1 MESQTDRVLTEFSS
15 FHREVATS
23 VCAEGCFFA
32 NCDLHPRWQSLSS
45 CVGLSCLQQQLF
57 SRRACTPRSHSSASR
72 ASVVLLLL
80 LCLLEFVGGRVAC
93 RDRKES
99 LRICMVS
106 HAAAVSEK
114 HTRACSIRATC
125 LVFTDQ
131 SNARAC
137 GHVDSVL
144 PSTQKSDCCE
154 HRIGHGHVH
163 DTICSLALAPGLDLL
178 ACLGTRTRSAR
189 LPWLAQ
195 PLRTHTLASSFTD
208 TAGPHQTKS
217 HMLTRLLTRSLVR
230 TRVLQGTFVTGS
242 CQT

>member
-1 MESQTDRVLTEFSS
+1 M
-15 FHREVATS
+15 
-23 VCAEGCFFA
+23 
-32 NCDLHPRWQSLSS
+32 DLHPRWQSLSS
-45 CVGLSCLQQQLF
+45 CVGLSCWQQQLF
-57 SRRACTPRSHSSASR
+57 SRRACTPRLHSSASR

-106 HAAAVSEK
+106 RAAAVSEK
-114 HTRACSIRATC
+114 HTRACSIRGTC
-125 LVFTDQ
+125 LVFTAQ

-137 GHVDSVL
+137 GHVNSVL
-144 PSTQKSDCCE
+144 PSTQNSDCCE

-163 DTICSLALAPGLDLL
+163 DSICSLALN
-178 ACLGTRTRSAR
+178 
-189 LPWLAQ
+189 WLAQ

-217 HMLTRLLTRSLVR
+217 HVLTRLLTRSLAR